1 MPGTTWTSLSMAALT
16 NSIGGLQRGEGYR
29 LDRRMWDVYALLPLA
44 ECGHWATHGKS
55 RLTLGESGGVA
66 GGLELFSETHGRST
80 PLSISLAMDLT
91 TF

>member
-1 MPGTTWTSLSMAALT
+1 MSATSCARRRLIRDVLRLPFRT
-16 NSIGGLQRGEGYR
+16 LGGLQRGEGYR

-66 GGLELFSETHGRST
+66 GGLEWY
-80 PLSISLAMDLT
+80 LS
-91 TF
+91 